1 MDKTYTAQEMREM
14 EKSIVRVDAM
24 DGLTCRE
31 HCYPMEQVVRA
42 MLRQAADA
50 MEREEKRIPYH
61 EYPVVRI
68 EEKREKKYEYAA
80 VLSNGKPSSIHD
92 EMFALTHHCF
102 RREVG
107 EWEEVKDG
115 E

>member
-1 MDKTYTAQEMREM
+1 MAKVYTAKEMREAA
-14 EKSIVRVDAM
+14 IVADTVEVSDQFYGQEM
-24 DGLTCRE
+24 DKIA
-31 HCYPMEQVVRA
+31 A

-50 MEREEKRIPYH
+50 MD
-61 EYPVVRI
+61 
-68 EEKREKKYEYAA
+68 REKKYEYAVEYIDLYHGGWSVYKDGLTLDEA
-80 VLSNGKPSSIHD
+80 QKLSHENFSRIV
-92 EMFALTHHCF
+92 